1 MSRQIKFRAYNH
13 TDKKMYRVR
22 GFSYYNIDAQALY
35 DMTLEDEDEVSS
47 WLVVSPGQFSLLQFT
62 GLQDKAGRDIYEG
75 DIVKDRFGRIMQV
88 QWWNY
93 RLCWVAISE
102 TNFHHADLYDWVDF
116 DYEKEEKSS
125 TARVEVIGN
134 VYENPELLTNL
145 PTQSNG

>member
-1 MSRQIKFRAYNH
+1 MSRQIKFRAWDGNRMVTEPGYIQVH
-13 TDKKMYRVR
+13 TDKDFHV
-22 GFSYYNIDAQALY
+22 FI
-35 DMTLEDEDEVSS
+35 EEE
-47 WLVVSPGQFSLLQFT
+47 GQWENEYIHLMQFT

-75 DIVKDRFGRIMQV
+75 DVVKDRFGRIMQV
-88 QWWNY
+88 QWWNF

-134 VYENPELLTNL
+134 VYENPELITHVS
-145 PTQSNG
+145 PQS

>member
-1 MSRQIKFRAYNH
+1 MSRQIKFRAWDGRRMSTVWKATFVGSNPTVFFTATQYNEP
-13 TDKKMYRVR
+13 
-22 GFSYYNIDAQALY
+22 GALPM
-35 DMTLEDEDEVSS
+35 DDDRL
-47 WLVVSPGQFSLLQFT
+47 SLMQFT

-75 DIVKDRFGRIMQV
+75 DVVKDRFGRIMQV
-88 QWWNY
+88 QWWNF